1 MQALPLGRLGGFQ
14 AFLRERWF
22 SACVRDRRGAVAC
35 SLGLNGLRWA
45 EVRLVR
51 IEDVEVDVGELF
63 VRTAKRG
70 SPRRIPVAVEL
81 LRAVLGLRET
91 IREGLPVDHLFLDRK
106 GNVCDYQSVRR
117 FVEMATKRVFGRR
130 FSFHCFRHTA
140 AVEVYRRTGDVLAV
154 QRFLGHRSLKWTEA
168 YLRTLTVV
176 DVGGPVVFN
185 DRRGDAPGG
194 AGGAGGA
201 ATDGRSVLP
210 SSTDRRSVL
219 PCSAAGGLRVFDPEG
234 LAGSG
239 CVGPDFVG
247 GDLGRPVLPA
257 SGLAGPDAV
266 RSSGSRF
273 GSAGPAGSRVPA
285 LGGDGSSAFSLRGGV
300 VSSGSA
306 AEGSSSTDRRSVS
319 SSTDRR
325 SVLPKRHSCR
335 EHLMPFRGRK
345 AGWVLGVC
353 DVCGSR
359 WEWPAAIGRS
369 AAVCLE
375 TDSGEVCDH
384 ADPWSD
390 DGETP
395 NGSWEVVGRDGHHA
409 QRFVRCR
416 VCGKFYGALR
426 S

>member
-51 IEDVEVDVGELF
+51 SEDVELDVGELL

-81 LRAVLGLRET
+81 LRAVLGLREA
-91 IREGLPVDHLFLDRK
+91 IPEGLLGDQLFVDRK
-106 GNVCDYQSVRR
+106 GKVCDYQSVRR
-117 FVEMATKRVFGRR
+117 FVEMATKRVFGRK

-194 AGGAGGA
+194 AGGG
-201 ATDGRSVLP
+201 T
-210 SSTDRRSVL
+210 TDRRSVL
-219 PCSAAGGLRVFDPEG
+219 PSCSVAGGLRVFDPEG
-234 LAGSG
+234 LAG
-239 CVGPDFVG
+239 
-247 GDLGRPVLPA
+247 L
-257 SGLAGPDAV
+257 DAERWV
-266 RSSGSRF
+266 
-273 GSAGPAGSRVPA
+273 GSALGPAGRAVS
-285 LGGDGSSAFSLRGGV
+285 GGSGRGGGGSSALLSSCSSTDRRSVLPGGCSAAEG
-300 VSSGSA
+300 SSSTDRRSVLPGSA
-306 AEGSSSTDRRSVS
+306 AEGSSSTDRRSVLPGGCSAAEGS

-345 AGWVLGVC
+345 PGWVMGVC
-353 DVCGSR
+353 EVCGSR

-369 AAVCLE
+369 AAVCFE
-375 TDSGEVCDH
+375 TASGEVCDH

-390 DGETP
+390 DGGKTP
-395 NGSWEVVGRDGHHA
+395 SGSWEIARRGGR
-409 QRFVRCR
+409 RLVRCR
-416 VCGKFYGALR
+416 VCGKFYGYLR